1 MEIFLVKTQSGAL
14 APFDDA
20 DAQRMAKIKTNEV
33 VRAEITKPRNLLFH
47 KKFMAL
53 VRLVFENQERYN
65 SIEDLLVEFK
75 LKVGHYKEH
84 ITTDGKIVYVPKSI
98 SFSQMDEYE
107 FKEFYNKA
115 LNVLGKI
122 IKVDS
127 ETLREQI
134 EQFYY

>member
-75 LKVGHYKEH
+75 
-84 ITTDGKIVYVPKSI
+84 
-98 SFSQMDEYE
+98 
-107 FKEFYNKA
+107 
-115 LNVLGKI
+115 
-122 IKVDS
+122 
-127 ETLREQI
+127 
-134 EQFYY
+134 